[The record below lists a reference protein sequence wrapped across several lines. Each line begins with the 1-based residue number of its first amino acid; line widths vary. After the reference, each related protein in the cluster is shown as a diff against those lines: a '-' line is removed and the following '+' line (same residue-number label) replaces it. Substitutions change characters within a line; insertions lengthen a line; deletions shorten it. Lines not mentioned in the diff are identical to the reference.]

1 MNMIRRGSSFVASC
15 LLLVAAVVSP
25 VQAAIDYSS
34 LTAAVDVSAVGT
46 VLVAIAAL
54 MITVVVARWGIKK
67 IIGFFG

>member
-1 MNMIRRGSSFVASC
+1 MSLVRRGTSFVAAC
-15 LLLVAAVVSP
+15 LLVLSSVIAPAH
-25 VQAAIDYSS
+25 AAIDYST

>member
-1 MNMIRRGSSFVASC
+1 MNLVRRGSLALTSFV
-15 LLLVAAVVSP
+15 LLVSAFVSP
-25 VQAAIDYSS
+25 AQAAIDYSS

>member
-1 MNMIRRGSSFVASC
+1 MNIIRRGTSFAASC
-15 LLLVAAVVSP
+15 LLLVAAVIAP
-25 VQAAIDYSS
+25 AHAAIDYSS